1 MDIILSSKMDGI
13 LADIAEFVKGCLG
26 PLGNDGNLKSW
37 LRDFSIQL
45 IATLLLFL
53 AVKYFLWKP
62 ITEFLEERRNK
73 MDSEMA
79 ETKEAKENA
88 LKLEAELKA
97 KYDAAKTEIALL
109 LKQAENEGNLRKE
122 EIIQEAKTEAI
133 RRLEMAKEE
142 IAREISQQEND
153 IKNQITSIAFL
164 AAEKIIGKEIN
175 QAEYLDT
182 VTKIIESG
190 VENE

>member
-1 MDIILSSKMDGI
+1 MDEI

-26 PLGNDGNLKSW
+26 PLGNDGNFKSW

-53 AVKYFLWKP
+53 AVRYFLWKP
-62 ITEFLEERRNK
+62 ITEFLEARRNK
-73 MDSEMA
+73 MDNELI
-79 ETKEAKENA
+79 ETEQAKANA

-97 KYDAAKTEIALL
+97 KYDAAKGEIALL
-109 LKQAENEGNLRKE
+109 LKQAEAEGNLRKE
-122 EIIQEAKTEAI
+122 EIISEAKKEAA
-133 RRLEMAKEE
+133 RRLELAQEE
-142 IAREISQQEND
+142 IAREISQQEQD

-164 AAEKIIGKEIN
+164 AAEKIIGKEID
-175 QAEYLDT
+175 QEKYLET
-182 VTKIIESG
+182 VTKILESG

>member
-1 MDIILSSKMDGI
+1 MGLILAGKMDGI
-13 LADIAEFVKGCLG
+13 LADIADFVKGCLG
-26 PLGNDGNLKSW
+26 PLGNDGNFKTW

-53 AVKYFLWKP
+53 AVRYFLWKP

-73 MDSEMA
+73 MDKELVEA
-79 ETKEAKENA
+79 EEAKSNA
-88 LKLEAELKA
+88 LKLEAELKR
-97 KYDAAKTEIALL
+97 KYDDAKNQINLL
-109 LKQAENEGNLRKE
+109 LKQAEADGNLRRE
-122 EIIQEAKTEAI
+122 EIISEAKAEAS
-133 RRLEMAKEE
+133 RRLELAKEE

-164 AAEKIIGKEIN
+164 AAEKIVGKEIN
-175 QAEYLDT
+175 REQYLDT

>member
-1 MDIILSSKMDGI
+1 MGVILSSKMDDI

-26 PLGNDGNLKSW
+26 PLSNDGNLKTW

-53 AVKYFLWKP
+53 AVRYFLWKP
-62 ITEFLEERRNK
+62 ITEFLEARRNK
-73 MDSEMA
+73 MDCEIA
-79 ETKEAKENA
+79 ETEQAKENA

-109 LKQAENEGNLRKE
+109 LKQAESEGNLRKE
-122 EIIQEAKTEAI
+122 EIIAEAKKEAA
-133 RRLEMAKEE
+133 RRLELAKEE

-175 QAEYLDT
+175 HDEYLET